1 MPVLENLL
9 VEEDERGKRSDLETS
24 EDEKRRARIRSLKKK
39 AMSASSKFIRKRSS
53 KRVAP
58 CRFSAISVGDVR
70 DEKEEEA
77 VNAFR
82 QVVIERDLLP
92 DHHDDYHTMLRFL
105 KARKFDLD
113 KAVHMWEDMLNWRKE
128 HGVDSI
134 LQDFVYNEHEEVQ
147 RYYPHGYHGV
157 DKGGRPVYIER
168 LGKVEPSKLMRVTTV
183 DRFLKYHIQGFEKT
197 FTEKFPACSIAA
209 KRHIDSTTTI
219 IDVHGVNW
227 MTFSKLAHDLVMR
240 MQKIDGDNYPETL
253 NQMYIVNAGSGFKLV
268 WNTARSFLD
277 PRTTAKIH
285 VLGSKF
291 QNRLLEV
298 IDSSQLPDFLG
309 GTCVC
314 PGEDGCLRSDK
325 GPWKDPELMKL
336 VHIGEAI
343 YWRKASSFSDA
354 DDLEVKSF
362 SPKVRN
368 TEIVSSDSGMDVAF
382 STYGVMQPMPPQD
395 RERVELISISGQGE
409 PVGSGV
415 RVEYAGSTTDDLTRE
430 MTRKRQLKKFIAGLA
445 VKNIFRLLACMYLV
459 VPGLRKLFAGS
470 NVEKQ
475 QPKPDLGHSS
485 SEEQHVS
492 CANEED
498 VLDPCWKRLQHLEAS
513 VTALLN
519 KPANIP
525 REKEDILVE
534 SLNRIKSIEYDLQ
547 KTKKALLAT
556 ASKQVELAESLET
569 LRENTMNEDGGCR
582 CWLVGCELRESTTAS
597 LVRLFFCT

>member
-1 MPVLENLL
+1 MPVLESLL

-70 DEKEEEA
+70 DEKEEEE

-82 QVVIERDLLP
+82 QVVIERNLLP

-157 DKGGRPVYIER
+157 DKGGRPIYIER

-219 IDVHGVNW
+219 IDVHGV
-227 MTFSKLAHDLVMR
+227 
-240 MQKIDGDNYPETL
+240 
-253 NQMYIVNAGSGFKLV
+253 
-268 WNTARSFLD
+268 
-277 PRTTAKIH
+277 
-285 VLGSKF
+285 VLGNKF
-291 QNRLLEV
+291 QNRLLEI

-409 PVGSGV
+409 PVGSGI
-415 RVEYAGSTTDDLTRE
+415 RVEYTGSTTDDLTLE
-430 MTRKRQLKKFIAGLA
+430 MTQRRQLKKFRAGLV
-445 VKNIFRLLACMYLV
+445 VKYIFRLLACMYLV

-470 NVEKQ
+470 NAEKQ

-525 REKEDILVE
+525 REKEDMLVE

-569 LRENTMNEDGGCR
+569 LRENSMNEDGGCR
-582 CWLVGCELRESTTAS
+582 CWLVGCELSTQIVYNSKFGS
-597 LVRLFFCT
+597 LVLLYID